1 MTDLTTLYLGH
12 TLVNPL
18 IVSSSPV
25 TRDLDL
31 VKKAEDAGAAAFVLH
46 SLFEEQI
53 EAESLDLHHHL
64 EAGTESFAEATSYF
78 PDMRAYNT
86 GPDGYLEQLRKV
98 KAAVGVPVFA
108 SLNGTSVGGWVR
120 YARLVQDAGAD
131 GVELNVYDIPTDPAA
146 SAQRVE
152 DGLMELVRAVRRE
165 ITVPLAVKLSP
176 FYTAP
181 VNLLA
186 RLKDAGAAAAVLF
199 NRFYQPDLNIDEL
212 DVVPHL
218 KLSHS
223 DELLTRLH
231 WVGVAYGRVPIELAV
246 TGGVHTARDVIKC
259 VMAGASTAMLT
270 SALIRHGVGYLS
282 HILTDLRHWMAEKEY
297 ASVGQM
303 RGALSLGKVPDP
315 AAFERGNYM
324 RVLRQGVGPSW

>member
-1 MTDLTTLYLGH
+1 VTELTTRYLGR
-12 TLVNPL
+12 TLANPL
-18 IVSSSPV
+18 IVSSSPI

-31 VKKAEDAGAAAFVLH
+31 VKIAEDSGAAAFVMH

-53 EAESLDLHHHL
+53 EAEALDLHHHL
-64 EAGTESFAEATSYF
+64 EAGTESFAEATTYF
-78 PDMRAYNT
+78 PNMRTYNT
-86 GPDGYLEQLRKV
+86 GPDGYLDQLRKV
-98 KAAVGVPVFA
+98 KGAVGVPVFA

-120 YARLVQDAGAD
+120 YAQLVQQAGAD
-131 GVELNVYDIPTDPAA
+131 GVELNVYDIPTDPTATA
-146 SAQRVE
+146 TDIE
-152 DGLMELVRAVRRE
+152 DGLMGLVRAVRQQ
-165 ITVPLAVKLSP
+165 ISVPLAVKLSP

-186 RLKDAGAAAAVLF
+186 RLHEAGAAAAVLF
-199 NRFYQPDLNIDEL
+199 NRFYQPDLNVDDL

-231 WVGVAYGRVPIELAV
+231 WVGVAYGRVNLDLAV

-259 VMAGASTAMLT
+259 VMAGATGVMLT
-270 SALIRHGVGYLS
+270 SALIRHGVGHLS
-282 HILTDLRHWMAEKEY
+282 QILTDLRHWMAEREY
-297 ASVGQM
+297 ESLDQM
-303 RGALSLGKVPDP
+303 RGALSLQKVPDP
-315 AAFERGNYM
+315 TAFERGNYM

>member
-1 MTDLTTLYLGH
+1 VTDLTTRYLGH
-12 TLVNPL
+12 SLANPL
-18 IVSSSPV
+18 VVSSSPI

-31 VKKAEDAGAAAFVLH
+31 VRTAEDNGAAAFVMH

-64 EAGTESFAEATSYF
+64 EAGTESYAEATTYL

-98 KAAVGVPVFA
+98 KAAVSVPVFA

-120 YARLVQDAGAD
+120 YARLVQEAGAD

-146 SAQRVE
+146 TAQHIE
-152 DGLMELVRAVRRE
+152 DGLMDLVRAVRAE

-186 RLKDAGAAAAVLF
+186 RLHDAGAAAAVLF
-199 NRFYQPDLNIDEL
+199 NRFYQPDLNIDDL

-223 DELLTRLH
+223 EELLTRLH
-231 WVGVAYGRVPIELAV
+231 WVGVAYGRVSLDLAV
-246 TGGVHTARDVIKC
+246 TGGVHTARDGIKC
-259 VMAGASTAMLT
+259 IMAGATGVMLT
-270 SALIRHGVGYLS
+270 SALIRHGVGHLNQ
-282 HILTDLRHWMAEKEY
+282 ILTDLRRWMAEKEY
-297 ASVGQM
+297 TSVGQM
-303 RGALSLGKVPDP
+303 RGALSLQKVPDP
-315 AAFERGNYM
+315 SAFERGNYM

>member
-1 MTDLTTLYLGH
+1 MTDLTTRYLGH
-12 TLVNPL
+12 TLANPL
-18 IVSSSPV
+18 IVSSSPI

-31 VKKAEDAGAAAFVLH
+31 VKIAEDCGAAAFVMH

-64 EAGTESFAEATSYF
+64 EAGTESFAESVSYF
-78 PDMRAYNT
+78 PNMRAYNT

-98 KAAVGVPVFA
+98 KAAVRVPVFA
-108 SLNGTSVGGWVR
+108 SLNGTTVGGWVQ
-120 YARLVQDAGAD
+120 YARMAQEAGAD
-131 GVELNVYDIPTDPAA
+131 GIELNVYDIPTAPTAT
-146 SAQRVE
+146 AQSIE
-152 DGLMELVRAVRRE
+152 DGLMALVRAIRRQ
-165 ITVPLAVKLSP
+165 ISIPLAVKLSP

-186 RLKDAGAAAAVLF
+186 RLHDAGAAAAVLF
-199 NRFYQPDLNIDEL
+199 NRFYQPDLNIDDL

-231 WVGVAYGRVPIELAV
+231 WVGVAYGRVSVDLAV

-259 VMAGASTAMLT
+259 VMAGASGVMLT
-270 SALIRHGVGYLS
+270 SALIRHGVGHLS
-282 HILTDLRHWMAEKEY
+282 HLLTDLRHWMGEKEY
-297 ASVGQM
+297 TSLDQM
-303 RGALSLGKVPDP
+303 RGALSLMKVPDP
-315 AAFERGNYM
+315 TAFERGNYM

>member
-1 MTDLTTLYLGH
+1 MTDLTTHYLGH
-12 TLVNPL
+12 TLASPL
-18 IVSSSPV
+18 IVSSSPI

-31 VKKAEDAGAAAFVLH
+31 VRIAEDSGAAAFVMH

-53 EAESLDLHHHL
+53 EAEALDLHAHL
-64 EAGTESFAEATSYF
+64 EAGTESYAESLSYF
-78 PDMRAYNT
+78 PNMQAYNT
-86 GPDGYLEQLRKV
+86 GPDGYLEQVRKV

-108 SLNGTSVGGWVR
+108 SLNGTTAGGWVH
-120 YARLVQDAGAD
+120 YARMAQDAGAD
-131 GVELNVYDIPTDPAA
+131 GLELNVYDIPTDPAA
-146 SAQRVE
+146 TAQQIE
-152 DGLMELVRAVRRE
+152 DGLMALVRAIRQQ

-181 VNLLA
+181 LNLLA
-186 RLKDAGAAAAVLF
+186 RLHDAGATAAVLF
-199 NRFYQPDLNIDEL
+199 NRFYQPDLNIDDL

-231 WVGVAYGRVPIELAV
+231 WVGVAYGRVKLDLAV

-259 VMAGASTAMLT
+259 VMAGASGVMLT
-270 SALIRHGVGYLS
+270 SALIRHGVGHLS
-282 HILTDLRHWMAEKEY
+282 HLLADLRHWMEEKEY
-297 ASVGQM
+297 ASLSQM
-303 RGALSLGKVPDP
+303 RGSLSLKKVPDP
-315 AAFERGNYM
+315 TAFERGNYM

>member
-1 MTDLTTLYLGH
+1 MPDLTTHYLGRP
-12 TLVNPL
+12 LANPL
-18 IVSSSPV
+18 IVSSSPI
-25 TRDLDL
+25 TRDLDT
-31 VKKAEDAGAAAFVLH
+31 VRIAEDSGAAAFVMH

-64 EAGTESFAEATSYF
+64 EAGTESYAEATTYL

-86 GPDGYLEQLRKV
+86 GPEGYLEQLRQV
-98 KAAVGVPVFA
+98 KSAVGVPVFA

-120 YARLVQDAGAD
+120 YAKLVQDAGAD
-131 GVELNVYDIPTDPAA
+131 GVELNVYDIPTDPTATAA
-146 SAQRVE
+146 SVE
-152 DGLMELVRAVRRE
+152 DGLLALVRAVRGE
-165 ITVPLAVKLSP
+165 ITIPLAVKLSP

-186 RLKDAGAAAAVLF
+186 RLHAAGASAAVLF

-231 WVGVAYGRVPIELAV
+231 WVGVAYGRVPIDLAV

-259 VMAGASTAMLT
+259 VMAGAGGVMLT
-270 SALIRHGVGYLS
+270 SALIRHGVGHLT
-282 HILTDLRHWMAEKEY
+282 HILSDLRHWMAEREY
-297 ASVGQM
+297 TSIGQM
-303 RGALSLGKVPDP
+303 RGALSLQKVPDP
-315 AAFERGNYM
+315 TAFERGNYM

>member
-1 MTDLTTLYLGH
+1 MTDLTTRYLGH
-12 TLVNPL
+12 TLANPL
-18 IVSSSPV
+18 IVSSSPI

-31 VKKAEDAGAAAFVLH
+31 VRQAEDSGAAAFVMH

-53 EAESLDLHHHL
+53 ETESLDLHHHL
-64 EAGTESFAEATSYF
+64 ETGTESFAESTSYF

-98 KAAVGVPVFA
+98 KAAVRVPVFA

-120 YARLVQDAGAD
+120 YARMAQDAGAD
-131 GVELNVYDIPTDPAA
+131 GIELNVYDLPTDPTV
-146 SAQRVE
+146 SAQQVE
-152 DGLMELVRAVRRE
+152 DRLTELVRAIRQQIR
-165 ITVPLAVKLSP
+165 VPLAVKLSP

-181 VNLLA
+181 VHLLA
-186 RLKDAGAAAAVLF
+186 RLHDAGAAAAVLF

-231 WVGVAYGRVPIELAV
+231 WVGVAYGRVSLDLAV
-246 TGGVHTARDVIKC
+246 TGGVHTARDVVKC
-259 VMAGASTAMLT
+259 VMAGASGVMLT
-270 SALIRHGVGYLS
+270 SALIRHGVGHLS
-282 HILTDLRHWMAEKEY
+282 QVLAHLRHWMAEKEY
-297 ASVGQM
+297 ESITQM
-303 RGALSLGKVPDP
+303 RGALSLMKVPDP
-315 AAFERGNYM
+315 TAFERGNYM